1 MKKILFCSRSGI
13 ELNNSTGGQLLR
25 VKTSIK
31 SLNRIADIDV
41 VSRNPRYQKN
51 IKQDYLKKIILHYAP
66 SVKNSL
72 SRNRLIKAFQWRFRE
87 FIFLKND
94 AKYIVKLVKK
104 KAYDLVWISYAS
116 QSYFLIKEI
125 KKLDKNIKIVADTD
139 SVYFKFIEREIKY
152 VNFFKKIIIFLYSLI
167 FKFIE
172 KKMIK
177 ISDFT
182 TTVSNYDKKTFEN
195 LGLKKKIYIF
205 RNTVEVIKK
214 NSINKDKDKD
224 KFNIIISGSFGAKT
238 SPMNVSVNWFLENIF
253 PKIEKEIK
261 NLRIYLIGIGS
272 DKFLE
277 DYNLNKKIITST
289 GWVRS
294 IKKYFNI
301 ADLAVVP
308 LLYES
313 GTRFKILEAAMYK
326 VPVIS
331 TKIGAEGLPLKNNES
346 IFLEDNPKK
355 FANKIISISKNNKI
369 LKKIA
374 KKSNYIVLKKFS
386 ETAQINDA
394 KKLLKDL

>member
-25 VKTSIK
+25 IKTSIK
-31 SLNRIADIDV
+31 SLNRIASVDV

-51 IKQDYLKKIILHYAP
+51 IKQDYLKKINLYYAP
-66 SVKNSL
+66 SVKKSL
-72 SRNRLIKAFQWRFRE
+72 SRNRLIKAFQWRFKE
-87 FIFLKND
+87 FFFLKDD
-94 AKYIVKLVKK
+94 AKYIVELAKK
-104 KAYDLVWISYAS
+104 EYDLIWISYAS

-125 KKLDKNIKIVADTD
+125 KKLDKHIKIVADTD
-139 SVYFKFIEREIKY
+139 SVYFKFVERQIKY
-152 VNFFKKIIIFLYSLI
+152 VNFFKKTIIFLYSLI
-167 FKFIE
+167 FKSIE

-182 TTVSNYDKKTFEN
+182 TAVSNYDKKIFEN
-195 LGLKKKIYIF
+195 LVLNKKIYIF
-205 RNTVEVIKK
+205 RNTVEAIKK
-214 NSINKDKDKD
+214 NPINKNKS

-238 SPMNVSVNWFLENIF
+238 SPMNVSVKWFLENIF
-253 PKIEKEIK
+253 PTIEKKIK

-277 DYNLNKKIITST
+277 DYNFNKEIITST

-294 IKKYFNI
+294 IKKYFKV

-326 VPVIS
+326 IPVIS

-355 FANKIISISKNNKI
+355 FANKIISISKNNKT
-369 LKKIA
+369 LRKIGI
-374 KKSNYIVLKKFS
+374 KSNYVVLKNFS
-386 ETAQINDA
+386 EKAQINDA
-394 KKLLKDL
+394 KRLLKKL

>member
-25 VKTSIK
+25 IKTSIK
-31 SLNRIADIDV
+31 SLNRIASLDV
-41 VSRNPRYQKN
+41 VSRNPRYQRN
-51 IKQDYLKKIILHYAP
+51 IRQDYLKKINLFYAP
-66 SVKNSL
+66 SVKNIL
-72 SRNRLIKAFQWRFRE
+72 SKNKLIKAFQWRFNE
-87 FIFLKND
+87 FFFLKDD
-94 AKYIVKLVKK
+94 AKYIAKLVKK
-104 KAYDLVWISYAS
+104 KQYDLVWISYAS

-125 KKLDKNIKIVADTD
+125 KKLDKKIKIVADTD

-152 VNFFKKIIIFLYSLI
+152 VNLFKKIIIFLYSLI
-167 FKFIE
+167 YKSIE

-182 TTVSNYDKKTFEN
+182 TAVSNYDKKTFEN
-195 LGLKKKIYIF
+195 LGLKKKIFIF
-205 RNTVEVIKK
+205 RNTIEAIKK
-214 NSINKDKDKD
+214 NSIYKNKD
-224 KFNIIISGSFGAKT
+224 KFNIIISGSFGSKT
-238 SPMNVSVNWFLENIF
+238 SPMNVSVKWFLDSIF
-253 PKIEKEIK
+253 PKVEKKIK

-277 DYNLNKKIITST
+277 DYNLNKEIIIST
-289 GWVRS
+289 GWVKS
-294 IKKYFNI
+294 IKKYFYI

-326 VPVIS
+326 IPVIS

-346 IFLEDNPKK
+346 IFLEDDPKK

-369 LKKIA
+369 LRKIGI
-374 KKSNYIVLKKFS
+374 KSNYIVLQNFS
-386 ETAQINDA
+386 EKAQINDA
-394 KKLLKDL
+394 KKLLKYL

>member
-25 VKTSIK
+25 IKTSIK
-31 SLNRIADIDV
+31 SLNRIASLDV
-41 VSRNPRYQKN
+41 VSRNPRYQRN
-51 IKQDYLKKIILHYAP
+51 IRQDYLKKINLYYAP
-66 SVKNSL
+66 SVKNIL
-72 SRNRLIKAFQWRFRE
+72 SKNKLIKAFQWRFNE
-87 FIFLKND
+87 FFFLKDD
-94 AKYIVKLVKK
+94 ARYIAKLVKK
-104 KAYDLVWISYAS
+104 KQYDLVWISYAS

-125 KKLDKNIKIVADTD
+125 KKLDKKIKIVADTD

-152 VNFFKKIIIFLYSLI
+152 VNLFKKIIIFLYSLI
-167 FKFIE
+167 YKSIE

-182 TTVSNYDKKTFEN
+182 TAVSNYDKKTFEN
-195 LGLKKKIYIF
+195 LGLKKKIFIF
-205 RNTVEVIKK
+205 RNTIEAIKK
-214 NSINKDKDKD
+214 NSIYKNKD
-224 KFNIIISGSFGAKT
+224 KFNIIISGSFGSKT
-238 SPMNVSVNWFLENIF
+238 SPMNVSVKWFLDSIF
-253 PKIEKEIK
+253 PKVEKKIK

-277 DYNLNKKIITST
+277 DYNLNKEIIIST
-289 GWVRS
+289 GWVKS
-294 IKKYFNI
+294 IKKYFYI

-326 VPVIS
+326 IPVIS

-346 IFLEDNPKK
+346 IFLEDDPKK

-369 LKKIA
+369 LRKIGI
-374 KKSNYIVLKKFS
+374 KSNYMVLQNFS
-386 ETAQINDA
+386 EKAQINDA
-394 KKLLKDL
+394 KKLLKYL

>member
-25 VKTSIK
+25 IKTSIK
-31 SLNRIADIDV
+31 SLNRIASLDV
-41 VSRNPRYQKN
+41 VSRNPRYQRN
-51 IKQDYLKKIILHYAP
+51 IRQDYLKKINLYYAP
-66 SVKNSL
+66 SVKNIL
-72 SRNRLIKAFQWRFRE
+72 SKNKLIKAFQWRFNE
-87 FIFLKND
+87 FFFLKDD
-94 AKYIVKLVKK
+94 AKYIAKLVKK
-104 KAYDLVWISYAS
+104 KQYDLVWISYAS

-125 KKLDKNIKIVADTD
+125 KKLDKKIKIVADTD

-152 VNFFKKIIIFLYSLI
+152 VNLFKKIIIFLYSLI
-167 FKFIE
+167 YKSIE

-182 TTVSNYDKKTFEN
+182 TAVSNYDKKTFEN
-195 LGLKKKIYIF
+195 LGLKKKIFIF
-205 RNTVEVIKK
+205 RNTIEAIKK
-214 NSINKDKDKD
+214 NSIYKNKD
-224 KFNIIISGSFGAKT
+224 KFNIIISGSFGSKT
-238 SPMNVSVNWFLENIF
+238 SPMNVSVKWFLDSIF
-253 PKIEKEIK
+253 PKVEKKIK

-277 DYNLNKKIITST
+277 DYNLNKEIIIST
-289 GWVRS
+289 GWVKS
-294 IKKYFNI
+294 IKKYFYI

-326 VPVIS
+326 IPVIS

-346 IFLEDNPKK
+346 IFLEDDPKK

-369 LKKIA
+369 LRKIGI
-374 KKSNYIVLKKFS
+374 KSNYMVLQNFS
-386 ETAQINDA
+386 EKAQINDA
-394 KKLLKDL
+394 KKLLKYL

>member
-25 VKTSIK
+25 IKTSIK
-31 SLNRIADIDV
+31 SLNRIASLDV
-41 VSRNPRYQKN
+41 VSRNPRYQRN
-51 IKQDYLKKIILHYAP
+51 IRQDYLKKINLYYAP
-66 SVKNSL
+66 SVKNIL
-72 SRNRLIKAFQWRFRE
+72 SKNKLIKAFQWRFNE
-87 FIFLKND
+87 FFFLKDD
-94 AKYIVKLVKK
+94 AKYIAKLVKK
-104 KAYDLVWISYAS
+104 KQYDLVWISFAS

-125 KKLDKNIKIVADTD
+125 KKLDKKIKIVADTD

-152 VNFFKKIIIFLYSLI
+152 VNLFKKIIIFLYSLI
-167 FKFIE
+167 YKSIE

-182 TTVSNYDKKTFEN
+182 TAVSNYDKKTFEN
-195 LGLKKKIYIF
+195 LGLKKKIFIF
-205 RNTVEVIKK
+205 RNTIEAIKK
-214 NSINKDKDKD
+214 NSIYKNKD
-224 KFNIIISGSFGAKT
+224 KFNIIISGSFGSKT
-238 SPMNVSVNWFLENIF
+238 SPMNVSVKWFLDSIF
-253 PKIEKEIK
+253 PKVEKKIK

-277 DYNLNKKIITST
+277 DYNLNKEIIIST
-289 GWVRS
+289 GWVKS
-294 IKKYFNI
+294 IKKYFYI

-326 VPVIS
+326 IPVIS

-346 IFLEDNPKK
+346 IFLEDDPKK

-369 LKKIA
+369 LRKIGI
-374 KKSNYIVLKKFS
+374 KSNYMVLQNFS
-386 ETAQINDA
+386 IKAQINDA
-394 KKLLKDL
+394 KKLLKYL

>member
-25 VKTSIK
+25 IKTSIK
-31 SLNRIADIDV
+31 SLNRIASLDV
-41 VSRNPRYQKN
+41 VSRNPRYQRN
-51 IKQDYLKKIILHYAP
+51 IRQDYLKKINLYYAP
-66 SVKNSL
+66 SVKNIL
-72 SRNRLIKAFQWRFRE
+72 SKNKLIKAFQWRFNE
-87 FIFLKND
+87 FFFLKDD
-94 AKYIVKLVKK
+94 AKYIAKLVKK
-104 KAYDLVWISYAS
+104 KQYDLVWISYAS

-125 KKLDKNIKIVADTD
+125 KKLDKKIKIVADTD

-152 VNFFKKIIIFLYSLI
+152 VNLFKKIIIFLYSLI
-167 FKFIE
+167 YKSIE

-182 TTVSNYDKKTFEN
+182 TAVSNYDKKTFEN
-195 LGLKKKIYIF
+195 LGLKKKIFIF
-205 RNTVEVIKK
+205 RNTIEAIKK
-214 NSINKDKDKD
+214 NSIYKNKD
-224 KFNIIISGSFGAKT
+224 KFNIIISGSFGSKT
-238 SPMNVSVNWFLENIF
+238 SPMNVSVKWFLDSIF
-253 PKIEKEIK
+253 PKVEKKIK

-277 DYNLNKKIITST
+277 DYNLNKEIIIST
-289 GWVRS
+289 GWVKS
-294 IKKYFNI
+294 IKKYFYI

-326 VPVIS
+326 IPVIS

-346 IFLEDNPKK
+346 IFLEDDPKK

-369 LKKIA
+369 LRKIGI
-374 KKSNYIVLKKFS
+374 KSNYIVLQNFS
-386 ETAQINDA
+386 EKAQINDA
-394 KKLLKDL
+394 KKLLKYL

>member
-25 VKTSIK
+25 IKTSIK
-31 SLNRIADIDV
+31 SLNRIASLDV
-41 VSRNPRYQKN
+41 VSRNPRYQRN
-51 IKQDYLKKIILHYAP
+51 IRQDYLKKINLYYAP
-66 SVKNSL
+66 SVKHIL
-72 SRNRLIKAFQWRFRE
+72 SKNKLIKAFQWRFNE
-87 FIFLKND
+87 FFFLKDD
-94 AKYIVKLVKK
+94 AKYIAKLVKK
-104 KAYDLVWISYAS
+104 KQYDLVWISYAS

-125 KKLDKNIKIVADTD
+125 KKLDKKIKIVADTD

-152 VNFFKKIIIFLYSLI
+152 VNLFKKIIIFLYSLI
-167 FKFIE
+167 YKSIE

-182 TTVSNYDKKTFEN
+182 TAVSNYDKKTFEN
-195 LGLKKKIYIF
+195 LGLKKKIFIF
-205 RNTVEVIKK
+205 RNTIEAIKK
-214 NSINKDKDKD
+214 NSIYKNKD
-224 KFNIIISGSFGAKT
+224 KFNIIISGSFGSKT
-238 SPMNVSVNWFLENIF
+238 SPMNVSVKWFLDSIF
-253 PKIEKEIK
+253 PKVEKKIK

-277 DYNLNKKIITST
+277 DYNLNKEIIIST
-289 GWVRS
+289 GWVKS
-294 IKKYFNI
+294 IKKYFYI

-326 VPVIS
+326 IPVIS

-346 IFLEDNPKK
+346 IFLEDDPKK

-369 LKKIA
+369 LRKIGI
-374 KKSNYIVLKKFS
+374 KSNYMVLQNFS
-386 ETAQINDA
+386 EKAQINDA
-394 KKLLKDL
+394 KKLLKYL

>member
-25 VKTSIK
+25 IKTSIK
-31 SLNRIADIDV
+31 SLNRIASLDV
-41 VSRNPRYQKN
+41 VSRNPRYQRN
-51 IKQDYLKKIILHYAP
+51 IRQDYLKKINLYYAP
-66 SVKNSL
+66 SVKNIL
-72 SRNRLIKAFQWRFRE
+72 SKNKLIKAFQWRFNE
-87 FIFLKND
+87 FFFLKDD
-94 AKYIVKLVKK
+94 AKYIAKLVKK
-104 KAYDLVWISYAS
+104 KQYDLVWISFAS

-125 KKLDKNIKIVADTD
+125 KKLDKKIKIVADTD

-152 VNFFKKIIIFLYSLI
+152 VNLFKKIIIFLYSLI
-167 FKFIE
+167 YKSIE

-182 TTVSNYDKKTFEN
+182 TAVSNYDKKTFEN
-195 LGLKKKIYIF
+195 LGLKKKIFIF
-205 RNTVEVIKK
+205 RNTIEAIKK
-214 NSINKDKDKD
+214 NSIYKNKD
-224 KFNIIISGSFGAKT
+224 KFNIIISGSFGSKT
-238 SPMNVSVNWFLENIF
+238 SPMNVSVKWFLDSIF
-253 PKIEKEIK
+253 PKIEKKIK

-277 DYNLNKKIITST
+277 DYNLNKEIIIST
-289 GWVRS
+289 GWVKS
-294 IKKYFNI
+294 IKKYFYI

-326 VPVIS
+326 IPVIS

-346 IFLEDNPKK
+346 IFLEDDPKK

-369 LKKIA
+369 LRKIGI
-374 KKSNYIVLKKFS
+374 KSNYMVLQNFS
-386 ETAQINDA
+386 IKAQINDA
-394 KKLLKDL
+394 KKLLKYL